1 MKANAAYGQ
10 SGGPTSVINAS
21 LYGVIKQCQLEEEI
35 GTLFIMHNGIKGL
48 INDDLKDVSEIEE
61 SEIELLPY
69 TPSAIC
75 GSVRYKLK
83 KHTEDETDYQ
93 KILENLKKHNIRYV
107 FLNGGND
114 SMDTT
119 HKLSEFLKENNYDC
133 KVIGIPKTIDNDL
146 EGTDHTPGYASAAKF
161 IATSVK
167 SFSYDNDCYPKGR
180 VNIVEIM
187 GRDTGWLTAAS
198 SLASLSGNGPDLL
211 YIPELPFDVDSFLK
225 DVEEVY
231 KKKQRCLVAV
241 SEGIKDAKGNFIMDE
256 GAKDAFNHVQL
267 GGVARTLANLVET
280 HLHYSTRAI
289 ELSLLQRCF
298 APIVSSTDRNEAIN
312 CGKHAVKYALEGND
326 KVMIVMKRESDP
338 YKINYE
344 TFSLANVANAIKYL
358 PRSMMNE
365 KGNNVTQEFIDYILP
380 LCEGNDKVIEKNGI
394 AMYADKSKF

>member
-10 SGGPTSVINAS
+10 SGGPTSVINSS
-21 LYGVIKQCQLEEEI
+21 LYGVIKQCQIEENIE
-35 GTLFIMHNGIKGL
+35 TLFIMHNGIKGL
-48 INDDLKDVSEIEE
+48 IDDDLKDVSQIEE

-83 KHTEDETDYQ
+83 KHTEDTTDYE
-93 KILENLKKHNIRYV
+93 KILINLKKHNIRYI

-119 HKLSEFLKENNYDC
+119 HKLSEFLKENDYEC

-161 IATSVK
+161 IATSIK
-167 SFSYDNDCYPKGR
+167 SISYDNDCYPKGR

-198 SLASLSGNGPDLL
+198 SLASLSNNGPDLV
-211 YIPELPFDVDSFLK
+211 YIPELPFNIDSFLQ
-225 DVEEVY
+225 DVKEIYEN
-231 KKKQRCLVAV
+231 KKRCLVAV
-241 SEGIKDAKGNFIMDE
+241 SEGIKDKNGNFIMDE
-256 GAKDAFNHVQL
+256 GEKDAFNHVQL

-280 HLHYSTRAI
+280 HLKYPTRAI

-298 APIVSSTDRNEAIN
+298 APIISSTDRTEAIN
-312 CGKHAVKYALEGND
+312 CGKAAVKYALEGID
-326 KVMIVMKRESDP
+326 EVMIVMKREDNP
-338 YKINYE
+338 YKITYE
-344 TFSLANVANAIKYL
+344 THSLANVANAIKYL

-365 KGNNVTQEFIDYILP
+365 KGNNVTQEFINYIIP
-380 LCEGNDKVIEKNGI
+380 LCEGNDKIIEKNGI
-394 AMYADKSKF
+394 ATYADKNNF